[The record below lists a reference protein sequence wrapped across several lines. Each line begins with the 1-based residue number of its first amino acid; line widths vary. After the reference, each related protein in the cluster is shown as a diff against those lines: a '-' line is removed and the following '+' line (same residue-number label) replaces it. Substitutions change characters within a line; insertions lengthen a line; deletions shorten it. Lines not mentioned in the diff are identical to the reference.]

1 MMTRFK
7 PYFVS
12 SLIGERMMTC
22 EKKNGME
29 ELIMRESK
37 PYDKEIKGLETTE
50 FQASIF
56 DSIPYDKQAK
66 DLLAYIDSVDNYK
79 DVTLEMVNVYRQQ
92 DLERMD
98 SLIKKSDPGMESY
111 MDLLLYNR
119 NRRWVEQMP
128 PIMQNGS
135 ILFAVGAGHLP
146 GEEGVIKLLLKK
158 GYAVKPLNNVD

>member
-1 MMTRFK
+1 
-7 PYFVS
+7 
-12 SLIGERMMTC
+12 
-22 EKKNGME
+22 
-29 ELIMRESK
+29 
-37 PYDKEIKGLETTE
+37 
-50 FQASIF
+50 
-56 DSIPYDKQAK
+56 
-66 DLLAYIDSVDNYK
+66 
-79 DVTLEMVNVYRQQ
+79 
-92 DLERMD
+92 MD
-98 SLIKKSDPGMESY
+98 SLIRKSDPGMESY